1 MGEEV
6 VVMRKASMQDVA
18 AGSKSREARRIVVS
32 AGFLAVLPAHSARR
46 VRGTLSEQS
55 AASLI
60 FAANDFRL
68 YQRKRVMMMKKMLV
82 LGAAAGL
89 IALSACNNTPR
100 EQAADNIEANA
111 EARADNI
118 EAMASNATTDAAQD
132 NLENKAD
139 AVRAEGDA
147 KAKDM
152 RTHDADTNLHN
163 GM

>member
-1 MGEEV
+1 
-6 VVMRKASMQDVA
+6 
-18 AGSKSREARRIVVS
+18 
-32 AGFLAVLPAHSARR
+32 
-46 VRGTLSEQS
+46 
-55 AASLI
+55 
-60 FAANDFRL
+60 
-68 YQRKRVMMMKKMLV
+68 MKKILV

-118 EAMASNATTDAAQD
+118 DAMASNATTDAAED
-132 NLENKAD
+132 NLQNQAD
-139 AVRAEGDA
+139 AVRAQGDA
-147 KAKDM
+147 KAEDM